1 MIVLPELW
9 DFIRLIYD
17 KNLYEA
23 QHTKQYR
30 LLKNVFNSTLPIAIP
45 YWSLFENTDYIDC
58 IVHDTIQINLS
69 YDEQLQSFVF
79 KDLPT
84 AFMGIEV
91 ILKKLKNEN
100 PNDYEIEECS
110 RISTK
115 VLKFIKE
122 SSSIDELSSVLNGM
136 NI

>member
-1 MIVLPELW
+1 
-9 DFIRLIYD
+9 LIYD

-23 QHTKQYR
+23 QETKQYR
-30 LLKNVFNSTLPIAIP
+30 LLKNVFNTTLPVAIP

-58 IVHDTIQINLS
+58 IIHDTIQVNVS
-69 YDEQLQSFVF
+69 YDERLQSFVF
-79 KDLPT
+79 NNLQM
-84 AFMGIEV
+84 AFIGIEV

-100 PNDYEIEECS
+100 PCDYEIEECS
-110 RISTK
+110 NISTK

-122 SSSIDELSSVLNGM
+122 SSCIDELSSVLNGL